1 MWELRFPPT
10 PPPPVLTMFFFV
22 ICSIKH
28 LKPPTSLQNFFYCMR
43 LHYFTIGFKNKF
55 ESLYTSHFCLQSVF
69 FSISQIKYVTLIR
82 ITDYCCCPQV
92 ISLKPWPSHN
102 FKQLDHDKWNM
113 FKHREQHIIH
123 LNIKSLLPKIDE
135 LRHIA
140 KVTNEVVIRV
150 SESKLGNSVLTPE
163 F

>member
-1 MWELRFPPT
+1 
-10 PPPPVLTMFFFV
+10 
-22 ICSIKH
+22 
-28 LKPPTSLQNFFYCMR
+28 
-43 LHYFTIGFKNKF
+43 
-55 ESLYTSHFCLQSVF
+55 
-69 FSISQIKYVTLIR
+69 
-82 ITDYCCCPQV
+82 
-92 ISLKPWPSHN
+92 
-102 FKQLDHDKWNM
+102 M

>member
-1 MWELRFPPT
+1 MING
-10 PPPPVLTMFFFV
+10 
-22 ICSIKH
+22 ICLS
-28 LKPPTSLQNFFYCMR
+28 
-43 LHYFTIGFKNKF
+43 NK
-55 ESLYTSHFCLQSVF
+55 
-69 FSISQIKYVTLIR
+69 
-82 ITDYCCCPQV
+82 
-92 ISLKPWPSHN
+92 
-102 FKQLDHDKWNM
+102 
-113 FKHREQHIIH
+113 EQHIIH